1 MIKTS
6 ISQRVII
13 MYKLLLISISILLF
27 TGCGSEPTPQEK
39 ERAAL
44 LAKLEASHTDRFKRD
59 GSKHKAEA
67 KSKRHVKRKD
77 DPTAYVYKG
86 KVLSTK
92 SEKKWKAENISN
104 KEYPKWAKLGM
115 QPKEVSAWKK
125 TSLSYAAIEVL
136 KKLKY
141 TPKTAQKFMQKEF
154 FTRPI
159 FYAQFGT
166 PVYEFDSICKSVVKR
181 QQAPFAFLEERC
193 LPYMKASHKNE
204 AIGHLLDEAKLKKG
218 PLALEYLAELRRLAE
233 TNSKIQ
239 SGMEVTLEEFIDDE
253 DSENFVFL
261 FPLLKSEPT
270 QDEMDFIDTNKLPL
284 EEEERFFSFNNPQ
297 YWINKAEAQAAAE
310 AEAAEQEAL
319 LRAKKDSE
327 RKQAELRLAR
337 AKALAKEKAR
347 KEELY
352 KQQQHANKVE
362 NLRRIKAKQICGEY
376 INPDMLS
383 GKGAL
388 LEGYIEFTVGEAGEK
403 MFGYGV
409 KARDDQKIYF
419 IRDPK
424 NNAQSEIGSKIS
436 WVLKTMGRTEA
447 LTKVTKQDFVYDKK
461 SKTKFPMALYVKEC
475 PAK

>member
-1 MIKTS
+1 
-6 ISQRVII
+6 
-13 MYKLLLISISILLF
+13 MYKLIFLSASILLLLA
-27 TGCGSEPTPQEK
+27 GCGSEPTPQEK

-44 LAKLEASHTDRFKRD
+44 LAKLQASHTDRFKRD

-67 KSKRHVKRKD
+67 KSKSNIKRVD
-77 DPTAYVYKG
+77 DPSAYVYKG
-86 KVLSTK
+86 KVLSLK
-92 SEKKWKAENISN
+92 AEKKWKAENISN
-104 KEYPKWAKLGM
+104 KEYPRWAKLGM
-115 QPKEVSAWKK
+115 MPKEVSAWKK
-125 TSLSYAAIEVL
+125 TSFSYASIEVF

-141 TPKTAQKFMQKEF
+141 TPKTAQEFIEKEF

-159 FYAQFGT
+159 FYAKFGT
-166 PVYEFDSICKSVVKR
+166 PVYEFDTICKSVVKR

-204 AIGHLLDEAKLKKG
+204 AIGHLLDEARLTRG

-253 DSENFVFL
+253 DSDNFVFL

-270 QDEMDFIDTNKLPL
+270 QDEMDFIDVNKLPL
-284 EEEERFFSFNNPQ
+284 QEEERFFSFQNPQ

-327 RKQAELRLAR
+327 RKQAKLRLAK

-347 KEELY
+347 KEKLY
-352 KQQQHANKVE
+352 KEEQLANKTE
-362 NLRRIKAKQICGEY
+362 NLRRIKAKQLCGEY
-376 INPDMLS
+376 INPDILS
-383 GKGAL
+383 GKSTL
-388 LEGYIEFTVGEAGEK
+388 LEGYVEFTVGEAGEK

-409 KARDDQKIYF
+409 RARDDQKIYF
-419 IRDPK
+419 VRDPK
-424 NNAQSEIGSKIS
+424 NKAQSEVGTRIS

-447 LTKVTKQDFVYDKK
+447 LSKRTKQSFEYDKK
-461 SKTKFPMALYVKEC
+461 SKTKFTMALYVKEC
-475 PAK
+475 SVK